1 MCDHITLKEVCPHD
15 WFVRSVYRY
24 FQKGCRKNVHATI
37 PKGNMGCDQ
46 QFTVSW
52 HCSCRTYFCCFPFAL
67 SNIRPRPL
75 VPFFQICLINSQLKT
90 TYNIF
95 RTLSDILSRN
105 SYIMQITQP
114 YSLWNMR
121 NYMYLW
127 ILKSYSVVSKKY
139 SPHAVFQTLQTR
151 KNDLSKTFRLTSL
164 QKPKVQPEQS
174 SVSLSICAFF
184 CISCA
189 IYFFSVLS
197 GYFYVS
203 LHLVAVFNVWML
215 INFVIRL
222 L

>member
-1 MCDHITLKEVCPHD
+1 M
-15 WFVRSVYRY
+15 
-24 FQKGCRKNVHATI
+24 
-37 PKGNMGCDQ
+37 
-46 QFTVSW
+46 
-52 HCSCRTYFCCFPFAL
+52 
-67 SNIRPRPL
+67 
-75 VPFFQICLINSQLKT
+75 PFFQISLINSQLKT

-105 SYIMQITQP
+105 SYIMPITRP

-164 QKPKVQPEQS
+164 QKPTLQPVQS

-184 CISCA
+184 CISYA

-203 LHLVAVFNVWML
+203 LNLRACSQCLNMTHPLWSLALKMGFEAPSFGHLYCFYSWLKVS
-215 INFVIRL
+215 IT
-222 L
+222 